1 MKFLRIIAFPFSIV
15 YGLILGIRNKLYD
28 FGVLPSK
35 EFKTPIISVG
45 NLCVGG
51 TGKTPHIEYL
61 IRLLKS
67 EFYIATLSRG
77 YGRKTNGFIIS
88 DMNSTAN
95 EIGDEPLQFKRK
107 FNNVR
112 VSVDAK
118 RVRGIQKLKENY
130 PSLQAILLDDA
141 FQHRAVKPGLSILL
155 TDYSKL
161 YVNDFIMP
169 SGSLRESKKG
179 AIRADIIVVTKCPVI
194 LLPIERK
201 RLINELKPMPH
212 QRIYFSY
219 IRYGDFQPLCS
230 DEKNPFT
237 KEYYFERNYS
247 VLLLTGIANTS
258 PLEYYLKDKIKNIH
272 RAKYPDHHHFSRSD
286 MENIKKIFDNIAA
299 PNKII
304 LTTEKDA
311 MRLRSPEYTD
321 ALRGLPVF
329 YIPIEIDFHDK
340 DKEQFNEQIIHYV
353 RANQKYSNVYTK

>member
-1 MKFLRIIAFPFSIV
+1 VKFLRIIAFPLSLT
-15 YGLILGIRNKLYD
+15 YGVIIALRNKMFD
-28 FGVLPSK
+28 FGILPSK
-35 EFKTPIISVG
+35 EFKTPVISVG

-61 IRLLKS
+61 IRLLRS

-77 YGRKTNGFIIS
+77 YGRKSNGFQLA
-88 DMNSTAN
+88 DMQSTAAD
-95 EIGDEPLQFKRK
+95 IGDEPLQFKRK
-107 FNNVR
+107 FNNLR
-112 VSVDAK
+112 VAVDGN
-118 RVRGIQKLKENY
+118 RVNGINMLKKDF

-141 FQHRAVKPGLSILL
+141 FQHRAVKSGLSILL

-161 YVNDFIMP
+161 YINDFIMP
-169 SGSLRESKKG
+169 TGSLRETRSG

-212 QRIYFSY
+212 QRVYFSY
-219 IRYGDFQPLCS
+219 IKYGDFQPLNNE
-230 DEKNPFT
+230 EKNPFT
-237 KEYYFERNYS
+237 KEFYFERNYS

-272 RAKYPDHHHFSRSD
+272 RAKYPDHHHFTKSD
-286 MENIKKIFDNIAA
+286 LEKIKKIFDNIAA

-311 MRLRSPEYTD
+311 MRLRSPEYSD
-321 ALRGLPVF
+321 ALKDLPVF

-353 RANQKYSNVYTK
+353 RANQKYSSVYSK